1 MNLGETKKYID
12 QQLSSLGW
20 TVQIDGSGYEKI
32 HQHTQG
38 NEDRVIQLY
47 YKLVSLGSKRP
58 KREINGEV
66 VRAAIADLATMPA
79 NLDISPGKPS
89 RNNYNPDQDRLTIDQ
104 LARTLEMTAAPV
116 PVAEHKADSRNAK
129 PKSRGNGANGS
140 ATHASA
146 RKAAGSAVLPKIL
159 IVDSSPTIRAVVTR
173 ALETDFSIIQASDG
187 QEAWSHLL
195 SNNDI
200 EMVITGLTMPKLDGF
215 ALISR
220 IRTDRGAPHLHS
232 LSIIVVTTLNDANVR
247 LRALSTGA
255 NDFITKFTDTV
266 DLQTR
271 VLTRYKLAKAQQEAE
286 WKQIASR
293 KSKAAASSQPA
304 DTSESMS
311 AMNTPALPKTAAGA
325 SAQNSSSPGRHSTVS
340 EPVFAEA
347 PEPVYF
353 TADKLNQNGA
363 TVSKE
368 IDRLGST
375 TGITLTATLAVGL
388 IIAGIFYFRSD
399 TEVAYQPAD
408 VVQAGASAKTESDPP
423 QPSASNTTPAQPPEM
438 ENASPRAD
446 VSQNVSRDVV
456 TENGKFGPPGVKQPA
471 KPARESSPEKTFSSR
486 PGKTVIPSEP
496 VRTTPKINPP
506 SGVAPAAVPA
516 PTDVAK
522 AEASQA
528 QTPPREQ
535 NPEAAA
541 PAPVPATASTP
552 AEEQNPVDAT
562 ATPSPDPSVAQSS
575 QQGGTVA
582 SAGALPDR
590 MKLDEVFTS
599 TASTASTSAP
609 SRKISQSELATML
622 NRFVFVYQAGDIEQ
636 FLNLFA
642 SDVRTN
648 AQTSRA
654 GVREDYERLFSTTD
668 MRQMILGKVTWEVND
683 NSANG
688 WGNFEVKV
696 RNAGQETI
704 KAFNGSLTFHVEKI
718 NGRLQI
724 KKLYH
729 GQWRAG
735 VD

>member
-66 VRAAIADLATMPA
+66 VRAAIADLARMPA

-89 RNNYNPDQDRLTIDQ
+89 RNNYNPDQDRLSIDQ

-116 PVAEHKADSRNAK
+116 PVAEHKADSLNAK
-129 PKSRGNGANGS
+129 PKPRGNGANGS

-173 ALETDFSIIQASDG
+173 ALDADFAIIQASDG
-187 QEAWSHLL
+187 EEAWRHLL

-200 EMVITGLTMPKLDGF
+200 EMVITGLMMPKLDGF

-232 LSIIVVTTLNDANVR
+232 LSIIVVAMLNDANVK

-255 NDFITKFTDTV
+255 NDFITKITDTV

-271 VLTRYKLAKAQQEAE
+271 VLTRYKLAKTLKEAE

-293 KSKAAASSQPA
+293 KSKAAASSKPA
-304 DTSESMS
+304 GTSESKS
-311 AMNTPALPKTAAGA
+311 AMNTPASPKTAAGA
-325 SAQNSSSPGRHSTVS
+325 SAQNSPAPGRHSTAG
-340 EPVFAEA
+340 EPVAAEA
-347 PEPVYF
+347 PEPIYF
-353 TADKLNQNGA
+353 TADKLNRTGA
-363 TVSKE
+363 TVPKK
-368 IDRLGST
+368 IDRFGST
-375 TGITLTATLAVGL
+375 TGITLTATVVVAL
-388 IIAGIFYFRSD
+388 IISGIFYFRADSD
-399 TEVAYQPAD
+399 SEVAYQPAD
-408 VVQAGASAKTESDPP
+408 VVQAGAPAKTESDPQ
-423 QPSASNTTPAQPPEM
+423 QPSASNATPAQSPEM
-438 ENASPRAD
+438 ENALPRAD
-446 VSQNVSRDVV
+446 VSQNVSRGVI
-456 TENGKFGPPGVKQPA
+456 TEYGTLTPLGVRQSA
-471 KPARESSPEKTFSSR
+471 KPAQEPSPEKTFSSR
-486 PGKTVIPSEP
+486 SDKTVIPSGSAGT
-496 VRTTPKINPP
+496 VPKTKPP
-506 SGVAPAAVPA
+506 GSAAPAVVPA
-516 PTDVAK
+516 TTDVAK

-535 NPEAAA
+535 NPGVAA
-541 PAPVPATASTP
+541 PAALSIPPG
-552 AEEQNPVDAT
+552 EQNPADA
-562 ATPSPDPSVAQSS
+562 AAAASPNPSVAPSPQQS
-575 QQGGTVA
+575 GTDASSSAMPDETEPAAVVA
-582 SAGALPDR
+582 KVLP
-590 MKLDEVFTS
+590 TP
-599 TASTASTSAP
+599 ASP
-609 SRKISQSELATML
+609 RKISQPELATL
-622 NRFVFVYQAGDIEQ
+622 LKRFVFVYQAGDIEQ
-636 FLNLFA
+636 FLNLFS

-648 AQTSRA
+648 AQTSKA
-654 GVREDYERLFSTTD
+654 GLREDYERLFSTTD
-668 MRQMILGKVTWEVND
+668 MRQMILGNVAWEVND

-696 RNAGQETI
+696 RNAGQESI
-704 KAFNGSLTFHVEKI
+704 KAFNGSLTFQVEKI
-718 NGRLQI
+718 DGRLQI

-735 VD
+735 VE